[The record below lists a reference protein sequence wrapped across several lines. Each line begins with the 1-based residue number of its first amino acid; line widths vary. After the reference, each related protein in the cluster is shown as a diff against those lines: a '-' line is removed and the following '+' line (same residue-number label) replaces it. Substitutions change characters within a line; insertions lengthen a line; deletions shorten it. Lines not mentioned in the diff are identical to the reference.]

1 MSLTEELKALGADT
15 EEGLERVM
23 GDGPLYETMLGMFL
37 DTLRD
42 NPIAL
47 EEFEEEDRE
56 ALIRKVHLLKGT
68 TGNLAL
74 TPLFTGYNNAL
85 QLLRSGS
92 GSEARAELERILP
105 VQEQFTDCI
114 RRHITG
120 A

>member
-23 GDGPLYETMLGMFL
+23 GDGPLYEMMLGMFI

-47 EEFEEEDRE
+47 EEFEGDDPE

-74 TPLFTGYNNAL
+74 TPLFTGYNTAL
-85 QLLRSGS
+85 QLLREGAA
-92 GSEARAELERILP
+92 EAAKAEFERILP
-105 VQEQFTDCI
+105 VQEQFVACI
-114 RRHITG
+114 KSHM
-120 A
+120 